1 MWREPF
7 LLGVSSIHR
16 IRTDLFHLQVPWQ
29 EKVIRGVVV
38 YAFLLV
44 AIRVFGRRELGQ
56 LTAFDLIVL
65 LTLSNILQNAMIGN
79 DNSLW
84 GGVIGA
90 LVLLSANF
98 TVAYAVFRSRRF
110 ERLVNGRPKVLIH
123 DGEVQSGAMRSEKL
137 TEQDLMA
144 AVRREG
150 LESIS
155 DVHLAISEP
164 NGLISII
171 ARTRD

>member
-29 EKVIRGVVV
+29 EKVLRALVV

-84 GGVIGA
+84 GGIIGA

-98 TVAYAVFRSRRF
+98 GVAYAVFRSRRF

-123 DGEVQSGAMRSEKL
+123 DGEIQPGAMLSEKL
-137 TEQDLMA
+137 TEQDLMS

-150 LESIS
+150 LESFA

-164 NGLISII
+164 NGMISII
-171 ARTRD
+171 SRRRG